1 MAGKRENSKNP
12 GNSEDRS
19 NSLCNGCPAIC
30 CTNLAMPVDKPRN
43 AEDREDLKWHL
54 HYDTV
59 RVIVRNRRW
68 YLLVEGKCIY
78 LDGNN
83 LCTIY
88 SNRPDKCRRH
98 NPPSCEYYAGYYD
111 VILNTPEDLERYFE
125 EERKKKR
132 SGKKSVRKKRRE
144 QVQDEPRSMRS
155 QPGMA
160 VKGRSRY

>member
-1 MAGKRENSKNP
+1 MAGKTKVSSNP

-88 SNRPDKCRRH
+88 PKRPDKCRRH

-125 EERKKKR
+125 EERITKR
-132 SGKKSVRKKRRE
+132 SRKKPVRKKTGEKRRSE
-144 QVQDEPRSMRS
+144 LRIMPDS
-155 QPGMA
+155 PGVT
-160 VKGRSRY
+160 VKGVSR